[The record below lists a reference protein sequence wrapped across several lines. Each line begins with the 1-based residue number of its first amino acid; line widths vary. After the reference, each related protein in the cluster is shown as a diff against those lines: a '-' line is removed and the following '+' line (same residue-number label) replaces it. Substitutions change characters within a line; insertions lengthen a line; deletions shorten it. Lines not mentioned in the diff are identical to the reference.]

1 MNHLRPPV
9 APSFAPSFALVF
21 GFLFGFLFLSACGG
35 ETVFAPVR
43 GDGSAPGSQDGG
55 SLPNQPNLDQ
65 GAAQPAPA
73 PSCHTFEHPFQG
85 HCYSV
90 VGLGWMDYDAAAKL
104 CANHK
109 AKVASI
115 LSAAE
120 NDFIYGLLD
129 VTTQAA
135 WIGLRRNLFGKFGWV
150 DGKPFS
156 FKKWSPGEPSSG
168 SERCAVIWG
177 PGLSFADLRGK
188 WNDAQCVKP
197 TRDTVICKR

>member
-1 MNHLRPPV
+1 MNHLRPL
-9 APSFAPSFALVF
+9 PSPTFTLVLVL
-21 GFLFGFLFLSACGG
+21 LFVVSSLLACGG
-35 ETVFAPVR
+35 ENVFPVP
-43 GDGSAPGSQDGG
+43 GDGSAPVSLDGG
-55 SLPNQPNLDQ
+55 ALPSPPTPDQ
-65 GAAQPAPA
+65 SAAKSPPKA
-73 PSCHTFEHPFQG
+73 PSCHTFEHPYQG

-104 CANHK
+104 CSNHK

-115 LSAAE
+115 LTAAE
-120 NDFIYGLLD
+120 NDFVYKLLD

-150 DGKPFS
+150 DGKPFT
-156 FKKWSPGEPSSG
+156 FKGWAPGEPSTG

-177 PGLSFADLRGK
+177 PGLSFPNLRGK

>member
-1 MNHLRPPV
+1 MNRLRRSPIV
-9 APSFAPSFALVF
+9 AFALVLLV
-21 GFLFGFLFLSACGG
+21 GLPACGG
-35 ETVFAPVR
+35 ENVFPPVP
-43 GDGSAPGSQDGG
+43 DGSAPVSLDGG
-55 SLPNQPNLDQ
+55 AFPTPDQ
-65 GAAQPAPA
+65 SPAQPPPPA

-115 LSAAE
+115 LTAAE
-120 NDFIYGLLD
+120 NDFIYKLLD

-156 FKKWSPGEPSSG
+156 FNKWAPGEPSSG

-177 PGLSFADLRGK
+177 PGLSFADLRGT